1 MRNLIS
7 FTVTSLVVACLVL
20 LPESGV
26 RAEAF
31 PVGDD
36 GGGGGVVL
44 GGDGEGGDDREP
56 GVAKPTV
63 TIAHT
68 RTYPTSATPNRTYD
82 IAFTWSQ
89 NVTGFTVDDISV
101 TNAAK
106 CHVLSGSNDVYTCQI
121 LIEADWVGSVTVT
134 VRDGAATATDD
145 SGDTSDERMYSFDV
159 DNKVPALVPDGATVS
174 RDSIVLRYD
183 EPLSEATS
191 HVPAARDYIVTI
203 DRSTG
208 NSADGQPMP
217 FDVRVRGEGV
227 YVLLPEADSVWAGE
241 TVTLAYTTGTLRD
254 LAGNHAS
261 SIDPAMDVRNLR
273 TLEKPG
279 TVQGLS
285 ATGVDTESI
294 ELDWDPPDD
303 DGGSP
308 ITGYSIRA
316 SKDRSQYTLL
326 RSPTGDL
333 AADTVTEFVHDELDS
348 DEEWHYLVWAVNAVG
363 DGDATGATGR
373 TKREGDVP
381 DPPTELRAEAE
392 SATAIRLD
400 WDAPTNTGT
409 SDISGY
415 RIEVSPDGNVNTW
428 TDRVANTGNDN
439 TTFRDTGLQPNT
451 TRHYRVR
458 AINDTGESDPSDP
471 AQATTVT
478 VTTVPDSPTNLIA
491 TAQGQDQINLSWT
504 APAYDGGSAITHYRI
519 QRSHDGIDWTVLP
532 AVNTTGDETTYSDT
546 GLDPATTRHY
556 RVYAINDE
564 GPSANP
570 SNDDSATTEAAVPGR
585 PTGLTAT
592 PQGTSQINLSWTA
605 PADDGGS
612 AVTDYLIEVS
622 NDGRAWGTLEDDH
635 PSTSYQHTGLN
646 AGSKRYYRVSAINS
660 VGAGQP
666 SSRAVAET
674 LDVPGPPRDLK
685 ATPVNHTQ
693 IDLSWTAPAS
703 DGQSPVTGY
712 GILASD
718 DAGQTWTELVG
729 NTNSTATSFSHVGLT
744 AGSTWHYRVWAINSI
759 GPGPLSAVKRT
770 TTGAT
775 VPDPPTDLEATPVGR
790 TRIDLDWETPAFDGG
805 SAITGYRI
813 EMSEDEGGTWSRLV
827 ENSRSTRTRHAD
839 TGLSS
844 GTTRHYRVY
853 AINDVGTGEASNEH
867 QATTAPNVPGPPRG
881 LDAVATGMTS
891 IDLSWSPPAS
901 DSGSAVAE
909 YRIEVS
915 RTGNSGW
922 SREASTTDTDYSHT
936 GLTPDTRY
944 FYRVHAVN
952 SVGPGAPSNVVRAT
966 TDPTVPDAPTN
977 LTATAEG
984 QSGIKLTWRPPGYD
998 GGSLVTGYQIE
1009 FSADGGTT
1017 WEVLAVVNPNTIPPS
1032 HEDSGLA
1039 AGTTRHYRVSAI
1051 NDVGTGEASNVDHAT
1066 TDATVPD
1073 APTGLD
1079 ATADGPFRIDLSWT
1093 APAYDGD
1100 SPITGY
1106 RIEFSETRGASWKTL
1121 VNNTGSTSTAYS
1133 DADVPPATRRDY
1145 RVSALN
1151 AVGASLPSNVDH
1163 ATTDPDLPGAPTD
1176 LTATA
1181 DGTSRIDLSWTVP
1194 DYDGGAD
1201 VTGYMIEWSENGGS
1215 PWEVLEA
1222 NTRST
1227 ATTHVHTGL
1236 APATTRH
1243 YRVSAIN
1250 RVGVGDPSNRDDAT
1264 TDATTPD
1271 APTDLTA
1278 AADGTSRIDL
1288 DWTAPDYDGG
1298 ARVTGYRIEVSDDRG
1313 ATWTDLVRDTGS
1325 PTTIYAHIGL
1335 SPASTRHYRVSAINR
1350 MGAGDPSD
1358 VADATTDASV
1368 PDAPTGLGATADGP
1382 FRIDLSWTAPNYD
1395 GGSPLTAYRI
1405 EFSETRGASWKTL
1418 VNNTGSTSTAYSH
1431 TDVPP
1436 ATRRDYRV
1444 SAVNA
1449 VGASLPSN
1457 VDHATTDPDL
1467 PDAPTD
1473 LTATPDGTSRIEL
1486 EWTAP
1491 DYTGGVAITGYRIE
1505 MSEDGGSPWD
1515 VLEANTRSRSTAYA
1529 HTGLAPATTR
1539 HYRVS
1544 AINVAGVG
1552 EPSNKAQATTDATTP
1567 DAPTD
1572 LTAAADG
1579 TSRIDL
1585 AWTAPDYDGGAD
1597 VTGYRIEVSVD
1608 RGATWTDLEANTQS
1622 PTTTYRHTGLSP
1634 ATTRHYRVSAINR
1647 VGAGDPSDVADAT
1660 TDASEPDAPQRL
1672 TAAAHDH
1679 ERIDLGW
1686 AAPDFDGGS
1695 PVTGYRIEVSENAGS
1710 TWADLVANTR
1720 SAETEHSHTGL
1731 DPATT
1736 RHYRV
1741 SAINEIGTGEASNV
1755 ANATTDAV
1763 VPDRPTDLVATATEP
1778 TRIDLEWSAPA
1789 YDGGAPIGS
1798 YRIEVSEDGAVWT
1811 DLQRS
1816 TGTTLTSY
1824 AHIGLK
1830 PGSTRHYR
1838 VSAINI
1844 AGTGLPSNVATASTD
1859 DPVERAGRVN
1869 EAILPHFAAAATTST
1884 MAAISGR
1891 IEAVAS
1897 RNPLQ
1902 SQLDAAGLLSRA
1914 GNMGLRGSAGGL
1926 NMARLFDGK
1935 SFTLPLGGDGQQEDI
1950 ATPVGFTTWG
1960 SAEYT
1965 SMGEPTGEGVEWEGD
1980 MLSIHIGADAR
1991 VHRDILAGIAGSR
2004 SAGNY
2009 DFTDVTDE
2017 REVEGTY
2024 EARMTSLNPY
2034 VAWLPG
2040 RKGVAAWVA
2049 GSFGWGEVTVDDE
2062 PGGQRASDTRSRAGA
2077 VGGSRIMMVRGPSAL
2092 RLRAEGWMSQVEV
2105 DGSEGMDSLTLDMQR
2120 LRVALEWSQVH
2131 MLQGGRE
2138 VNFLVE
2144 GGLRYGDGDG
2154 TEGAGMEIGGG
2165 LRFVSATRALT
2176 VEGHGRL
2183 LATSPN
2189 EYEEWGFRGLV
2200 QIEPQAVA
2208 RGLSLKITP
2217 AWGQSASGVQELYE
2231 QGAGN
2236 RPDMGDALQRGRV
2249 NTRVEYGLGE
2259 FGGTPYGRFYLADG
2273 GARAFGTGMRYSVTR
2288 VLDLRFEGTRT
2299 ESAGGPVR
2307 HGLAMRGRWVF

>member
-1 MRNLIS
+1 M
-7 FTVTSLVVACLVL
+7 
-20 LPESGV
+20 
-26 RAEAF
+26 
-31 PVGDD
+31 
-36 GGGGGVVL
+36 
-44 GGDGEGGDDREP
+44 
-56 GVAKPTV
+56 
-63 TIAHT
+63 
-68 RTYPTSATPNRTYD
+68 
-82 IAFTWSQ
+82 
-89 NVTGFTVDDISV
+89 
-101 TNAAK
+101 AA
-106 CHVLSGSNDVYTCQI
+106 
-121 LIEADWVGSVTVT
+121 
-134 VRDGAATATDD
+134 
-145 SGDTSDERMYSFDV
+145 
-159 DNKVPALVPDGATVS
+159 
-174 RDSIVLRYD
+174 
-183 EPLSEATS
+183 
-191 HVPAARDYIVTI
+191 
-203 DRSTG
+203 
-208 NSADGQPMP
+208 
-217 FDVRVRGEGV
+217 
-227 YVLLPEADSVWAGE
+227 
-241 TVTLAYTTGTLRD
+241 
-254 LAGNHAS
+254 
-261 SIDPAMDVRNLR
+261 
-273 TLEKPG
+273 
-279 TVQGLS
+279 
-285 ATGVDTESI
+285 
-294 ELDWDPPDD
+294 PP
-303 DGGSP
+303 
-308 ITGYSIRA
+308 
-316 SKDRSQYTLL
+316 
-326 RSPTGDL
+326 
-333 AADTVTEFVHDELDS
+333 
-348 DEEWHYLVWAVNAVG
+348 
-363 DGDATGATGR
+363 
-373 TKREGDVP
+373 
-381 DPPTELRAEAE
+381 
-392 SATAIRLD
+392 
-400 WDAPTNTGT
+400 
-409 SDISGY
+409 
-415 RIEVSPDGNVNTW
+415 
-428 TDRVANTGNDN
+428 
-439 TTFRDTGLQPNT
+439 
-451 TRHYRVR
+451 
-458 AINDTGESDPSDP
+458 
-471 AQATTVT
+471 
-478 VTTVPDSPTNLIA
+478 
-491 TAQGQDQINLSWT
+491 
-504 APAYDGGSAITHYRI
+504 
-519 QRSHDGIDWTVLP
+519 
-532 AVNTTGDETTYSDT
+532 
-546 GLDPATTRHY
+546 
-556 RVYAINDE
+556 
-564 GPSANP
+564 
-570 SNDDSATTEAAVPGR
+570 
-585 PTGLTAT
+585 
-592 PQGTSQINLSWTA
+592 
-605 PADDGGS
+605 
-612 AVTDYLIEVS
+612 
-622 NDGRAWGTLEDDH
+622 
-635 PSTSYQHTGLN
+635 
-646 AGSKRYYRVSAINS
+646 
-660 VGAGQP
+660 
-666 SSRAVAET
+666 
-674 LDVPGPPRDLK
+674 
-685 ATPVNHTQ
+685 
-693 IDLSWTAPAS
+693 
-703 DGQSPVTGY
+703 
-712 GILASD
+712 
-718 DAGQTWTELVG
+718 
-729 NTNSTATSFSHVGLT
+729 
-744 AGSTWHYRVWAINSI
+744 
-759 GPGPLSAVKRT
+759 
-770 TTGAT
+770 
-775 VPDPPTDLEATPVGR
+775 
-790 TRIDLDWETPAFDGG
+790 
-805 SAITGYRI
+805 ITGYRI
-813 EMSEDEGGTWSRLV
+813 EMSEDAGGTWSRLV
-827 ENSRSTRTRHAD
+827 ENSRSTRTRAAD
-839 TGLSS
+839 TNLSS

-853 AINDVGTGEASNEH
+853 AINSEGPSEASNEH

-1163 ATTDPDLPGAPTD
+1163 ATTDPDLPDAPTD

-1181 DGTSRIDLSWTVP
+1181 DGTSRIDLSWTAP

-1325 PTTIYAHIGL
+1325 PTTIYAHTGL

-1844 AGTGLPSNVATASTD
+1844 AGTGLPSNVASASTD

-1897 RNPLQ
+1897 RNPLR